1 MTDLAA
7 LRALQRE
14 FAALEERKLK
24 LEANEKLQAELEF
37 EEKLSALIAE
47 YGYSKR
53 KVVEMLIPPE
63 ITVQQTS
70 NTRKPRAEKTY
81 RNPNT
86 GETVVTK
93 GANHKTLKQW
103 RESYGADAVASWIVG

>member
-1 MTDLAA
+1 MTNLVA

-14 FAALEERKLK
+14 YAALEERKLK
-24 LEANEKLQAELEF
+24 LEENEKLKAELEF
-37 EEKLSALIAE
+37 EEKLFALIAE
-47 YGYSKR
+47 FGYSKR
-53 KVVEMLIPPE
+53 KVVEMLCPPD
-63 ITVQQTS
+63 TAAQQAG

-103 RESYGADAVASWIVG
+103 RESYGADAVASWVVS